1 MKERIN
7 ISIEYSLIKEIREL
21 NYINN
26 LSRYIEKCLTKSLN
40 HYKKINNIVQT
51 ANRQNK
57 QVTEED
63 IKALIKELEEAE
75 DL

>member
-7 ISIEYSLIKEIREL
+7 ISIEYNVISEIRKL
-21 NYINN
+21 GYINN

-40 HYKKINNIVQT
+40 HYKKINNLVKTSNQ
-51 ANRQNK
+51 QNM

-63 IKALIKELEEAE
+63 IKKLLEEMG
-75 DL
+75 DD

>member
-7 ISIEYSLIKEIREL
+7 ISIEYSVISEIRKL
-21 NYINN
+21 GYINN

-40 HYKKINNIVQT
+40 HYKKVNNLVQIS
-51 ANRQNK
+51 NQQNK

-63 IKALIKELEEAE
+63 IKKLLEEMG
-75 DL
+75 DD